1 MFRAKIHTFFFLVSP
16 IFRTLDFVYYGHKV
30 EGNKPPNRKEAK
42 AMKNMKM
49 GKVLTFTTKEDAFG
63 NIDSVITPI
72 PAHRTPEMEFARLR
86 LQGRIASYELSAEMP
101 LAIAVELALHQ
112 ARMQGAA
119 ETVFFKW

>member
-1 MFRAKIHTFFFLVSP
+1 
-16 IFRTLDFVYYGHKV
+16 
-30 EGNKPPNRKEAK
+30 
-42 AMKNMKM
+42 MKNMKM

-63 NIDSVITPI
+63 NSDCVITPI
-72 PAHRTPEMEFARLR
+72 PAERTPEMEFNRLG
-86 LQGRIASYELSAEMP
+86 LLGKIQSYELSAEMP